1 MLKEYRMKDTLPRYK
16 KCSIPSVMLQNQ
28 INQFTAKYAFKYPSC
43 NTMLWK
49 CEKCPYNIKYDK
61 MYVSDEDRAL
71 ILEYYNSFSI
81 TPEDNCH
88 KELKNDQI
96 AALFKDIFDEYRT
109 IFRKEE
115 ERIIYTEAFRRL
127 QYKTQVMINSA
138 SDDQRTRLL
147 HSLEVQ
153 KIARKVAIALKA
165 NYELTETIAIAHDI
179 GHAPF
184 GHAGEYAIK
193 EFLEKSFV
201 GSFSHAVQSVKV
213 IDYLCSHRALKPK
226 GLKGLGVSDYVL
238 EGVLKHDSDSY
249 SDNVASPAYRLQYNC
264 ERIYK
269 PVGLDTTNNSLY
281 KEDRVYIGGIE
292 AQIVCWA
299 DKIAYLSHDWEEF
312 VSVGLLET
320 MLSRVNTIIISID
333 NFINPEYSE
342 KYSYVCEEEQ
352 KFITDF
358 NDCFSSLKEIYYDKD
373 YDPDD
378 LRTYSCFVKK
388 LSSLVESF
396 NIEVTNDSI
405 KDDSFINNDNCTLFS
420 KEQYMYIFSFFR
432 VALAWIRITEK
443 LPPKIG
449 GKMDLVFVINK
460 YLNDTTSHRT
470 VPRLIDLLVKNSK
483 NKLCSDTEQSREDMI
498 NNCNLRFINNLNE
511 NDIKNAVKSSFS
523 VCFDADILQD
533 VNYILGSF
541 IKNEYIKST
550 RVRHMS
556 YQANKIVTKL
566 MAYYSEKSYM
576 LPLKQRNTIDFEC
589 NNQKTIEIV
598 KRTLMDYYI
607 RIFQNENKEQTRL
620 LEEKLNVKK
629 ECFVNKTIDND
640 IPLEKLAKEAITK
653 RVVADYVSG
662 MTDRMAEK
670 KYNEILSSSTYWS
683 KEYSERGTFNL

>member
-1 MLKEYRMKDTLPRYK
+1 MKDILPCYNE
-16 KCSIPSVMLQNQ
+16 CGIPSVMLQNQ
-28 INQFTAKYAFKYPSC
+28 INQFTASYAFKYPDC
-43 NTMLWK
+43 NKMLWN
-49 CEKCPYNIKYDK
+49 CSKCPYNMNDENIMPID
-61 MYVSDEDRAL
+61 DEDRGL
-71 ILEYYNSFSI
+71 VLKYYNRFNI
-81 TPEDNCH
+81 TPEDICH
-88 KELKNDQI
+88 KELDDDQRI
-96 AALFKDIFDEYRT
+96 ELIRSIFDNYRT
-109 IFRKEE
+109 VFRKEE

-153 KIARKVAIALKA
+153 KISRKIAVALKA
-165 NYELTETIAIAHDI
+165 NYELAETIAIAHDI

-193 EFLEKSFV
+193 EFLENSFV

-264 ERIYK
+264 ERLYK
-269 PVGLDTTNNSLY
+269 PVGIDTSNNNLY
-281 KEDRVYIGGIE
+281 QEDRVYIGGIE
-292 AQIVCWA
+292 SQIVCWA
-299 DKIAYLSHDWEEF
+299 DKIAYISHDWEEF

-333 NFINPEYSE
+333 NFINHEYSE
-342 KYSYVCEEEQ
+342 KYSYVCDEEK
-352 KFITDF
+352 KFIKDF
-358 NDCFSSLKEIYYDKD
+358 NTRFSSLKETYYDKA
-373 YDPDD
+373 YNPDD
-378 LRTYSCFVKK
+378 FRTYSCFVKK

-396 NIEVTNDSI
+396 NIEVTNDSVNNEGFI
-405 KDDSFINNDNCTLFS
+405 KSNNCTMFS
-420 KEQYMYIFSFFR
+420 KEQYLCIFSFFR

-449 GKMDLVFVINK
+449 GKMDIVFVINK

-470 VPRLIDLLVKNSK
+470 VPRLIDLLVNNSK
-483 NKLCSDTEQSREDMI
+483 NKLCYDIEQSREDMI
-498 NNCNLRFINNLNE
+498 NNCNLRFINNSLNE

-523 VCFDADILQD
+523 VCFDADILRD

-541 IKNEYIKST
+541 IKNEYINST

-556 YQANKIVTKL
+556 YQAYKIVTKL
-566 MAYYSEKSYM
+566 MNYYSKKSYM
-576 LPLKQRNTIDFEC
+576 LPLKQRNAIDFEC
-589 NNQKTIEIV
+589 NNQKMIEIV
-598 KRTLMDYYI
+598 KRTLMDYYMS
-607 RIFQNENKEQTRL
+607 IFQNENKEQADL
-620 LEEKLNVKK
+620 LEGKLKVKK

-640 IPLEKLAKEAITK
+640 IPWEKLAKEAITK

-670 KYNEILSSSTYWS
+670 KYNEIMSSSTYWS